1 LPVVSGFNATHSTD
15 EKEIIMMNS
24 NKKRLKILL
33 VQPAPF
39 EPGRIGLEN
48 VIWLAEPVALT
59 SIAAMVA
66 TEHDVRI
73 LDMRLEEDTELNHV
87 LLEFRPDIVGT
98 TSMTTDCYQAK
109 AVLEMAKA
117 TLGEQVFTIVGGHHP
132 TLSPDDFEDEAVD
145 ALCIGEGEETFKDLI
160 DHLASGKSPRE
171 LFAINGL
178 RFRDDFGDYINSAK
192 RGQRKN
198 LDEFPMPARNLL
210 KPRYMKEYFFTFV
223 SEMASIN
230 TSRGCSFDC
239 NFCAIWEFYERKTR
253 YMSAHAICDQLEKIP
268 EKMVFFLD
276 DNFLTNRTRLTE
288 LCEEIERRG
297 IKKYFATQG
306 RSDFIANHPDVMR
319 RLRDC
324 GLMMV
329 LSGYESNDD
338 NSLESLRKSNTLD
351 KNKRAARVMR
361 ELGMISIG
369 VFMVRP
375 EFEEHEF
382 DLLYETINEMS
393 VAIPLVTILT
403 PLPGT
408 QMYKK
413 MKDQLLTTDT
423 RLFDLLHAVTP
434 TRLPRERF
442 YQKYV
447 EWHRATLKSTFKG
460 VLSAIWRNPKFFL
473 WDSLRGSWRFLKKEI
488 HYAPIV
494 DNYESHLRD
503 EIGIIAVDA
512 KPKTRRELPVLQE
525 EFRVHASAS

>member
-1 LPVVSGFNATHSTD
+1 
-15 EKEIIMMNS
+15 MNPS
-24 NKKRLKILL
+24 QKRLKILL

-48 VIWLAEPVALT
+48 VIWLSEPVALT
-59 SIAAMVA
+59 SIAGAVLP
-66 TEHDVRI
+66 EHDVRI
-73 LDMRLEEDTELNHV
+73 LDMRLEEDTELNRV
-87 LLEFRPDIVGT
+87 LLEFRPDLVGT

-117 TLGEQVFTIVGGHHP
+117 TLGDQVFTIVGGHHP
-132 TLSPDDFEDEAVD
+132 TLSPQDFEDEAVD
-145 ALCIGEGEETFKDLI
+145 AMCLGEGEETFRELI
-160 DHLASGKSPRE
+160 DHLAAGRSPFE

-178 RFRDDFGDYINSAK
+178 RFRDAFGDYLNTAK
-192 RGQRKN
+192 RSQKKN
-198 LDEFPMPARNLL
+198 LDELPVPARHLL
-210 KPRYMKEYFFTFV
+210 KPAYLKEYFFTFV

-253 YMSAHAICDQLEKIP
+253 YMSAKAICDQLENIK
-268 EKMVFFLD
+268 EKFVFFLD

-351 KNKRAARVMR
+351 KNQRAAKIMR
-361 ELGMISIG
+361 DLGMISIG

-382 DLLYETINEMS
+382 DLLYQTINEMAI
-393 VAIPLVTILT
+393 AIPLVTILT

-434 TRLPRERF
+434 TRLPRDRF

-447 EWHRATLKSTFKG
+447 EWHQATLKSTFKG
-460 VLSAIWRNPKFFL
+460 VLAAVIRNPKFFL
-473 WDSLRGSWRFLKKEI
+473 WDSLHGTWRFFKKEV

-503 EIGIIAVDA
+503 EIGIIDANAIA
-512 KPKTRRELPVLQE
+512 KPRRELPVMPQQRPLPE
-525 EFRVHASAS
+525 TAGVGVS